1 MSINFYFYYYFTGNE
16 FLQFLSNDTV
26 ITVDVPE
33 EESCQNNSSN
43 YLSTSSSNV
52 GVSGENSKNLSS
64 EGLTRAL
71 LDLFTRNFTEVGPFK
86 KFKNLEMMWEHIAT
100 EMSNS
105 YKTVFTAYQCE
116 NRLKRVKRDAKEALD
131 NNRTSG
137 RAPRVV
143 KYQDELQKIS
153 SIDDSFLPKVR
164 FGVGIVDIDEPAT
177 RKRKSCD
184 SDTTSD
190 DEVEVSKKG

>member
-1 MSINFYFYYYFTGNE
+1 
-16 FLQFLSNDTV
+16 
-26 ITVDVPE
+26 
-33 EESCQNNSSN
+33 
-43 YLSTSSSNV
+43 
-52 GVSGENSKNLSS
+52 
-64 EGLTRAL
+64 
-71 LDLFTRNFTEVGPFK
+71 
-86 KFKNLEMMWEHIAT
+86 MMWKHIAT
-100 EMSNS
+100 EMSTS

-131 NNRTSG
+131 NNRISG

-164 FGVGIVDIDEPAT
+164 FGVGIADIDEPAT
-177 RKRKSCD
+177 IKRKSCD

-190 DEVEVSKKG
+190 DEVGVSKKKKRKTAKRSTTSAIDVIEELAKQNEETQRKTRIYKRRILSQANF